1 MVISLCFRQQAWK
14 QMLAEACRQLFL
26 FQLDLVQ
33 VESVGATA
41 RWGEALLGRTSD
53 FSHKS
58 SAVLLT
64 YLGVAERYI
73 GPC

>member
-1 MVISLCFRQQAWK
+1 
-14 QMLAEACRQLFL
+14 MLAEARRQLFS

-41 RWGEALLGRTSD
+41 RWGEALLGHRSD

-58 SAVLLT
+58 SAVLLM
-64 YLGVAERYI
+64 YLGVAGWYI